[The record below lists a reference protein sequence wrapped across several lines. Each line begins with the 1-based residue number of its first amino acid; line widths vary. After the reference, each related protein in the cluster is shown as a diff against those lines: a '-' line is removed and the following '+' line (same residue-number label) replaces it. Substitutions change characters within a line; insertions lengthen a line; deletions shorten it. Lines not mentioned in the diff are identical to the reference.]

1 MSTTVAP
8 RLSRAPRQRRDQ
20 ATQATRA
27 HKAGIPGAGLRVALV
42 QSHSSVGTETFDPR
56 DENLERAVDAI
67 RAAADE
73 GARLIVFGEM
83 YLSGYRTDE
92 WLHKW
97 ATHADASDRHVS
109 SLIKEAK
116 ERHVHIVM
124 GAGTFGNRIPGDLY
138 DTALLVGPTGLIGA
152 YRKIHVAAFPYE
164 KGLSMERCFYSPG
177 RELKTFETEIGKLGI
192 HICYDMHF
200 PEVPRVQALEGA
212 DILVNVSAGADG
224 FQEYWDHF
232 SYIRAVENASWYLV
246 CSVVGEQRG
255 DRLFGGSRILD
266 PTGTLVA
273 AAVNDEED
281 MLIGDVDLLVSRNVR
296 TQAHTF
302 TLRQPEA
309 YSAIAAPRAYP

>member
-1 MSTTVAP
+1 MSTTLTPETA
-8 RLSRAPRQRRDQ
+8 RAPRRR
-20 ATQATRA
+20 
-27 HKAGIPGAGLRVALV
+27 PGQVASASREAPEPSTGVRVALV
-42 QSHSSVGTETFDPR
+42 QSPSSVGTETFDPR
-56 DENLERAVDAI
+56 DDNLERALDAI
-67 RAAADE
+67 KAAAGE
-73 GARLIVFGEM
+73 GARLVVFGEM

-97 ATHADASDRHVS
+97 ASHPDSSDRHVAA
-109 SLIKEAK
+109 LERAAK
-116 ERHVHIVM
+116 DLNVHVVM
-124 GAGTFGNRIPGDLY
+124 GAGTFGAHIPGDIY
-138 DTALLVGPTGLIGA
+138 DSALLVGPTGLIGV

-177 RELKTFETEIGKLGI
+177 RELNVFDTAIGKLGI

-200 PEVPRVQALEGA
+200 PEVPRVQALQGA
-212 DILVNVSAGADG
+212 EILINISAGADG
-224 FQEYWDHF
+224 FQDYWDHF

-266 PTGTLVA
+266 PSGTVVA
-273 AAVNDEED
+273 AAMNDEED
-281 MLIGDVDLLVSRNVR
+281 ILVGDVDLLVARNVR

-302 TLRQPEA
+302 NLRQPDA

>member
-1 MSTTVAP
+1 
-8 RLSRAPRQRRDQ
+8 
-20 ATQATRA
+20 
-27 HKAGIPGAGLRVALV
+27 
-42 QSHSSVGTETFDPR
+42 
-56 DENLERAVDAI
+56 
-67 RAAADE
+67 
-73 GARLIVFGEM
+73 
-83 YLSGYRTDE
+83 
-92 WLHKW
+92 
-97 ATHADASDRHVS
+97 
-109 SLIKEAK
+109 
-116 ERHVHIVM
+116 
-124 GAGTFGNRIPGDLY
+124 
-138 DTALLVGPTGLIGA
+138 LIGA

>member
-1 MSTTVAP
+1 MSTTLTREAAGSP
-8 RLSRAPRQRRDQ
+8 RRRVG
-20 ATQATRA
+20 QATRPSR
-27 HKAGIPGAGLRVALV
+27 KSDQPAGGVRVALV
-42 QSHSSVGTETFDPR
+42 QSRSVVGTETIDPR
-56 DENLERAVDAI
+56 NENLERALDAI
-67 RAAADE
+67 RAAAEE
-73 GARLIVFGEM
+73 GAKLVVFGEM

-97 ATHADASDRHVS
+97 ASRADESDRHVAA
-109 SLIKEAK
+109 LVRAAK
-116 ERHVHIVM
+116 ERDMHIVM
-124 GAGTFGNRIPGDLY
+124 GAGTFGNHIPGDIY
-138 DTALLVGPTGLIGA
+138 DSALLVGPTGLIGV

-177 RELKTFETEIGKLGI
+177 RELNVFDTAIGKLGI

-200 PEVPRVQALEGA
+200 LEVPRTQALLGA
-212 DILVNVSAGADG
+212 EILINVSAGADG
-224 FQEYWDHF
+224 FQDYWDHF

-266 PTGTLVA
+266 PSGTVVA

-281 MLIGDVDLLVSRNVR
+281 ILIGDVDLVVSRNVR

-302 TLRQPEA
+302 NLRQPEA